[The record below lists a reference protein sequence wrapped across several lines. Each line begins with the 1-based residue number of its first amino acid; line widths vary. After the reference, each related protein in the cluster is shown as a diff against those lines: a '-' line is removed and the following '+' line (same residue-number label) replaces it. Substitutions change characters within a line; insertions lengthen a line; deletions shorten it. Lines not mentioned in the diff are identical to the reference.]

1 MATTGLLLL
10 AVVLA
15 LVTTVAV
22 AGLVMGV
29 SSCTEQTCALF
40 GVFGGAAVATVGP
53 WVGVVGL
60 GAWAVVR
67 SVRRRQAWWTALA
80 AALSVPV
87 LWFGGAALMWLAAGG
102 ASA

>member
-1 MATTGLLLL
+1 M
-10 AVVLA
+10 
-15 LVTTVAV
+15 
-22 AGLVMGV
+22 
-29 SSCTEQTCALF
+29 
-40 GVFGGAAVATVGP
+40 GP